1 MSEVSN
7 AMAKLAG
14 TQKAIVAVLNENV
27 SPTYRKD
34 SRFRNYFE
42 PDLVRHYFSQS
53 ASHIEVL
60 RRLLPDLYEDFH
72 FIQAEPDKE
81 LATTPPS
88 MAFSLGQMERLVRD
102 IEQVFEIRA
111 NSELAQPKPEALQR
125 VFVSHGHSSDW
136 RTVQAFVEKDIRLP
150 TIELQ
155 QQPSEGRTVIEK
167 LFDYATRCDSAV
179 IVMTGD
185 DLSNE
190 DEVRIRENVM
200 HELGLFQGLYGR
212 DRVVL
217 LHEEGVHVP
226 SNLGGVVYVPY
237 PKGNVDAGLHV
248 LHRELKAIYKL

>member
-1 MSEVSN
+1 MGEVSN

-14 TQKAIVAVLNENV
+14 IRKATVAVLNENV
-27 SPTYRKD
+27 SRRQTQR
-34 SRFRNYFE
+34 SLLRNHFH

-60 RRLLPDLYEDFH
+60 RLLLPDLYEDFH
-72 FIQAEPDKE
+72 FIQAEPDTKM
-81 LATTPPS
+81 ATTPPS
-88 MAFSLGQMERLVRD
+88 MQFSRGQLERLVRD
-102 IEQVFEIRA
+102 IEQIFEIRA

-136 RTVQAFVEKDIRLP
+136 QTVQAFVEKDVELP

-155 QQPSEGRTVIEK
+155 QQPSEGRTVMEK

-190 DEVRIRENVM
+190 NEVRIRENVM
-200 HELGLFQGLYGR
+200 HELGFFQGLLWARSGR
-212 DRVVL
+212 PATR
-217 LHEEGVHVP
+217 
-226 SNLGGVVYVPY
+226 GGCSCAFQSWRCRLRSLP
-237 PKGNVDAGLHV
+237 
-248 LHRELKAIYKL
+248 